1 MPVNFS
7 AAAKAPPRKTA
18 KTVAPATYEAPRTVR
33 ELREE
38 GLNGI
43 GQLGQGACAAFNQFA
58 DAATIGMHFPGMA
71 RELATLADH
80 YEVLA
85 KPIDLI
91 IQIGPFGALLNVLAP
106 FVMQMLANHGIIH
119 TTGVLGVVPPETL
132 DAQMRT
138 QIMQMHAQALK
149 AQALAQKEM
158 EEAQAEIQA
167 LMDSK

>member
-1 MPVNFS
+1 
-7 AAAKAPPRKTA
+7 
-18 KTVAPATYEAPRTVR
+18 
-33 ELREE
+33 
-38 GLNGI
+38 
-43 GQLGQGACAAFNQFA
+43 
-58 DAATIGMHFPGMA
+58 
-71 RELATLADH
+71 
-80 YEVLA
+80 
-85 KPIDLI
+85 
-91 IQIGPFGALLNVLAP
+91 
-106 FVMQMLANHGIIH
+106 MQMLANHGIIH